1 MCHGVT
7 PHGMLVCDSMH
18 VDAEHR
24 GSERERE
31 RERERKRG
39 WGRERE
45 RERKRELHTSA
56 VLEHIEGPLNGQ
68 KPVWLLL
75 FPQAC

>member
-31 RERERKRG
+31 RERERRG
-39 WGRERE
+39 GERE
-45 RERKRELHTSA
+45 REKERESCTPPPCSSISK
-56 VLEHIEGPLNGQ
+56 VP
-68 KPVWLLL
+68 
-75 FPQAC
+75 